1 MMTSTFITF
10 IRGMEVFKNGNY
22 SVRKWT
28 ASDRDEAAQVI
39 KQCLEPYGLQFEPQG
54 ADLDAIDVEEH
65 YLKNE
70 RGEFWVVIDVSN
82 QRLVGTGAYYEVSEP
97 GAVEIRKMYLLPE
110 ARGKKLG
117 RYILEVRT
125 VIGDQGL
132 YQLPSIYMCRTFIA
146 VIIVAVPYL
155 TFP

>member
-1 MMTSTFITF
+1 MTSTFITF

>member
-1 MMTSTFITF
+1 MTTSTFITF
-10 IRGMEVFKNGNY
+10 IRAMEVFKNGNY

>member
-1 MMTSTFITF
+1 
-10 IRGMEVFKNGNY
+10 MEVFKNGNY

-132 YQLPSIYMCRTFIA
+132 YQIKSSLIC
-146 VIIVAVPYL
+146 VVL
-155 TFP
+155 L

>member
-1 MMTSTFITF
+1 
-10 IRGMEVFKNGNY
+10 MEVFKNGNF

-28 ASDRDEAAQVI
+28 PSDRDGAAQVV

-70 RGEFWVVIDVSN
+70 RGEFWVVIDVRN
-82 QRLVGTGAYYEVSEP
+82 QRLVGTGGYYEVSDP
-97 GAVEIRKMYLLPE
+97 GTVEIRKMYLLPE

-117 RYILEVRT
+117 RAILEV
-125 VIGDQGL
+125 Q
-132 YQLPSIYMCRTFIA
+132 
-146 VIIVAVPYL
+146 
-155 TFP
+155 